1 MIVRNLTIKIQGN
14 RATTDSPLYLHTQDK
29 NIHIAITVVNNKFEI
44 KDNML
49 LSFTIVKPNGDEVDK
64 ADCYIKNK
72 QCHLL
77 LNGAEFDE
85 ISEVGQHLIQL
96 KLYDEFR
103 QARLSLPPFAMH
115 VLKSSGEFYADNEV
129 EGLQA
134 EQNAYKLMTENRLAL
149 EMNESILISDLPT
162 TTEVAG
168 YVPVT
173 NGDTTF
179 KLDVANFIADDKY
192 ALLDHEH
199 SQYLTE
205 HQDISHLASKEHNHD
220 TVYAPI
226 NHEHSQYLKEHQDIS
241 HLATKEELVHNHDN
255 QYAPIEHVHT
265 QYLTEHQDISHL
277 ADKEH
282 THAYNDLTD
291 LPTIPSIEG
300 LASETYV
307 DDAIAKVQLEQVDL
321 SPYAKTEDVNTALNG
336 KADKEHEHDY
346 LKEHQ
351 DISHLA
357 TKDEVKVKTD
367 KTYVDTYF
375 LSKAM
380 AEVNYSTIDHN
391 HDLRYSQLDHTH
403 SGYAKANDLIDIQ
416 TSINNKADI
425 EHVHTEYSK
434 TTHTHDYSSV
444 YAPKE
449 HVHSYNDLTDKPT
462 ITSISGLATEDYV
475 DDKFAS
481 INADAYA
488 TKLYVDNSLS
498 NKANKEHTHS
508 QYLTEHQDLSSYAKK
523 TDIPTVPTKTSQL
536 TNDSGFITNI
546 PSEFV
551 TETELQAKGYLTQ
564 HQNIS
569 HLATKDEI
577 PTVPSNVSA
586 FVNDAGYI
594 TEIPSQYVTEYE
606 LSLKG
611 YLTEH
616 QDLTGYALT
625 TDLPTHTSDL
635 TNDSGFI
642 TQVPSEYVTESE
654 LASKGYLTQHQ
665 NISHLATKQELS
677 GYSTIDHT
685 HSQFATKTELSG
697 YSQTGHTHTG
707 MVTST
712 SITRIELVDELPTT
726 QETGVLY
733 IVRGE

>member
-1 MIVRNLTIKIQGN
+1 MILRNLTIKIQGN

-29 NIHIAITVVNNKFEI
+29 NIHVAITVTNSKFEI

-77 LNGAEFDE
+77 LDGEEFDE

-115 VLKSSGEFYADNEV
+115 VLKNHGTYYTDDEI
-129 EGLQA
+129 EGIQA

-173 NGDTTF
+173 NGDTTY

-199 SQYLTE
+199 PQYLKE
-205 HQDISHLASKEHNHD
+205 HQDISHLATKEHNHD

-226 NHEHSQYLKEHQDIS
+226 NHEHPQYLKEHQDIS

-255 QYAPIEHVHT
+255 QYAPIEHVHA

-291 LPTIPSIEG
+291 LPTIPSIDG
-300 LASETYV
+300 LATETYV

-321 SPYAKTEDVNTALNG
+321 SPYAKTEDVNTALDG
-336 KADKEHEHDY
+336 KANKEHEHDNY
-346 LKEHQ
+346 LTEHQ
-351 DISHLA
+351 NISHLA
-357 TKDEVKVKTD
+357 TKDEVNVKAD
-367 KTYVDTYF
+367 KTYVDAYF
-375 LSKAM
+375 LSNYM
-380 AEVNYSTIDHN
+380 AENNYSKIDHN
-391 HDLRYSQLDHTH
+391 HDFRYSQLDHTH
-403 SGYAKANDLIDIQ
+403 SEYATEQELIDIQ
-416 TSINNKADI
+416 TSINNKADAD
-425 EHVHTEYSK
+425 HNHDTVYSK
-434 TTHTHDYSSV
+434 LNHTHDYSSV

-462 ITSISGLATEDYV
+462 IPSISGLATETYV
-475 DDKFAS
+475 DDKFDS

-508 QYLTEHQDLSSYAKK
+508 QYLTEHQDISHLALK
-523 TDIPTVPTKTSQL
+523 TDIPTVPTKTSEL

-564 HQNIS
+564 HQDIS

-577 PTVPSNVSA
+577 PSVPSNVSA

-642 TQVPSEYVTESE
+642 TDIPLEYVTESE
-654 LASKGYLTQHQ
+654 LASKGYLTSHQ
-665 NISHLATKQELS
+665 DISHL
-677 GYSTIDHT
+677 
-685 HSQFATKTELSG
+685 ATKTELSG
-697 YSQTGHTHTG
+697 YSTTDHTHTG